1 MHNAVSLASIHRFHF
16 SKMIRSTERKQSFFH
31 VRRQMFQRVALAVF
45 IAVFVYG
52 AVSWIQIRREDF
64 TNYKLVE
71 QSYDHAE
78 TMRAP
83 SPYAERS
90 VSPGGPSAPAVRA
103 PGAPTQAP
111 PEEPNDP
118 AADSY
123 ESSDIPERLRHP
135 EKMFG
140 PGVIGDVDSSSVQAS
155 GIASS
160 AQQKVARAF
169 TVFSPEYAQNGGS
182 FMENGVSAF
191 DSDVP
196 SVYSDL

>member
-1 MHNAVSLASIHRFHF
+1 MSSARTDFMLY
-16 SKMIRSTERKQSFFH
+16 FFH
-31 VRRQMFQRVALAVF
+31 LRRQMFQRVALAVF
-45 IAVFVYG
+45 IAMLVYG
-52 AVSWIQIRREDF
+52 AVAWIQIRSEDF
-64 TNYKLVE
+64 TNYALEK
-71 QSYDHAE
+71 QSYDYAE
-78 TMRAP
+78 VQSPP
-83 SPYAERS
+83 SAYPERS
-90 VSPGGPSAPAVRA
+90 VSAGGPSTPSVRA
-103 PGAPTQAP
+103 TGAPSIVP
-111 PEEPNDP
+111 PEEANDP
-118 AADSY
+118 AAETY

-140 PGVIGDVDSSSVQAS
+140 PGVIGDIDTSTVQDS

-169 TVFSPEYAQNGGS
+169 TVFSPEFAQNGGQ

>member
-1 MHNAVSLASIHRFHF
+1 MS
-16 SKMIRSTERKQSFFH
+16 RKITQSFFP

-45 IAVFVYG
+45 IAVLVYG
-52 AVSWIQIRREDF
+52 AVSWIQVRKEDF
-64 TNYKLVE
+64 TNYKLSP

-78 TMRAP
+78 SMRAP
-83 SPYAERS
+83 SPYPERE
-90 VSPGGPSAPAVRA
+90 VSPGGPAAPAVRST
-103 PGAPTQAP
+103 GAPSLTPAEQ
-111 PEEPNDP
+111 PNDP
-118 AADSY
+118 DAESY

-140 PGVIGDVDSSSVQAS
+140 PGVIGDVDTSTVQAS

-169 TVFSPEYAQNGGS
+169 TVFSPEYAQNGGQ
-182 FMENGVSAF
+182 FMENGVTAF
-191 DSDVP
+191 DSDIP